1 MSTASSIE
9 WTETTWNPLSGCN
22 KISPGCKNCYAE
34 RMAARLQAMGQPRYE
49 NGFELS
55 LHPDALFEP
64 YRWKKPRKVFV
75 NSMGDLFHKDVP
87 LSFIQ
92 DVFQTMNDCYQ
103 HQFQILTKRADIL
116 EKYAD
121 ELTWTDNIWMGV
133 SVEND
138 NYKFRIDHLRKVPA
152 KIRFLSV
159 EPLIGPVT
167 KLNLKGI
174 HWVIVGGESGPGAR
188 PMEASW
194 VRDIRDMCIKQNVAF
209 FFKQWGGVIK
219 SKTGRKL
226 DRREWNEM
234 PEYGA

>member
-34 RMAARLQAMGQPRYE
+34 RMASRLQAMGQPRYE
-49 NGFELS
+49 NGFALS

-64 YRWKKPRKVFV
+64 YMWKKPRKVFV

-87 LSFIQ
+87 LSYIQ
-92 DVFQTMNDCYQ
+92 DVFQTMNDCSQ

-116 EKYAD
+116 EMHAD
-121 ELTWTDNIWMGV
+121 KLTWTDNIWMGV

-138 NYKFRIDHLRKVPA
+138 HYKFRIDQLRNVPA
-152 KIRFLSV
+152 KIRFLSI
-159 EPLIGPVT
+159 EPLIGQIT

-188 PMEASW
+188 PVEADW
-194 VRDIRDMCIKQNVAF
+194 VREIRDTCIKQNVAF
-209 FFKQWGGVIK
+209 FFKQWGGVVK

-234 PEYGA
+234 PVY